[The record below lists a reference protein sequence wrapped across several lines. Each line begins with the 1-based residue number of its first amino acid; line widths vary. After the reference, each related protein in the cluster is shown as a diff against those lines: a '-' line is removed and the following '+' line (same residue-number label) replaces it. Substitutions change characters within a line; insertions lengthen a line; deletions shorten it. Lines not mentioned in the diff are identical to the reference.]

1 MKSWT
6 LGSFLFWFALAILVP
21 GIIIHFT
28 LGRKGGHH
36 LFDDEMRSADE
47 IRKLPFEMVRKRT
60 VWNRQGS
67 AAAIM
72 GLAAVL
78 VLYPL
83 ACLMGLP
90 INVFGISDQ
99 KLTYYIAGV
108 VVLLITLGP
117 AVYKKWRGD

>member
-21 GIIIHFT
+21 GIIVHFT

-36 LFDDEMRSADE
+36 LFDDDKLSADE
-47 IRKLPFEMVRKRT
+47 IKNLPFEMARKRT
-60 VWNRQGS
+60 VWNLQGAG
-67 AAAIM
+67 AAMI
-72 GLAAVL
+72 GLAVVL

-83 ACLMGLP
+83 GCLIGLP
-90 INVFGISDQ
+90 INVFGISEQ
-99 KLTYYIAGV
+99 KLTFYIAAV

>member
-21 GIIIHFT
+21 GIIVHFT

-36 LFDDEMRSADE
+36 LFDDDKLSADE
-47 IRKLPFEMVRKRT
+47 IKNLPFEMARKRT
-60 VWNRQGS
+60 VWNLQGAG
-67 AAAIM
+67 AAMI
-72 GLAAVL
+72 GLAVVL

-83 ACLMGLP
+83 GCLIGLP
-90 INVFGISDQ
+90 INVFGISEQ
-99 KLTYYIAGV
+99 KLTFYIAAV
-108 VVLLITLGP
+108 VVLLITLGL